1 MRVRQEDAFARD
13 NHNLGWS
20 RYHRNEIATVSKR
33 LIILSICLLLGGCS
47 WWPWGGDQ
55 EDLPSPP
62 KIIGVISA
70 ISDHITV
77 IDAAGGGGW
86 ARRTVTY
93 PLGDWQID
101 QLAAD
106 QAGAWLQKKGFEVH
120 PAVANRAAF
129 KADALGGPVSRG
141 GWLGGSKKPDFA
153 ALIQRNVQ
161 PAGLPYYL
169 ILVEASGNDG
179 LPDMH
184 GIGLVRFSGR
194 PQAFVL
200 YHAFL
205 VDGRTGATIDDIH
218 ADPKG
223 TVWGS
228 GATQINGPNTDLP
241 KAAWPK
247 QVDTWSSDQQ
257 AAFRDAIETEV
268 KASLKAN
275 LPRLDLL

>member
-1 MRVRQEDAFARD
+1 M
-13 NHNLGWS
+13 
-20 RYHRNEIATVSKR
+20 SKR
-33 LIILSICLLLGGCS
+33 LIVLSICLLLGGCS

-55 EDLPSPP
+55 EEAPPPP

-70 ISDHITV
+70 ISDHVTV
-77 IDAAGGGGW
+77 IDASGGGGW
-86 ARRTVTY
+86 ARRTATY

-101 QLAAD
+101 QMATNQAAV
-106 QAGAWLQKKGFEVH
+106 WLQKQGFDVR
-120 PAVANRAAF
+120 PVTVKQAAF

-153 ALIQRNVQ
+153 AVVQRNVQ

-169 ILVEASGNDG
+169 ILTEASGNDG

-200 YHAFL
+200 YHVFL
-205 VDGRTGATIDDIH
+205 VDGRTGATIDDFH

-223 TVWGS
+223 PAWGS
-228 GATQINGPNTDLP
+228 AQAQISGPNTDLP

-247 QVDTWSSDQQ
+247 QVDAWSSDQQ
-257 AAFRDAIETEV
+257 AAFRDAVETEV

-275 LPRLDLL
+275 LPRLDLP